1 MCIIIEYQI
10 HVMVPAWH
18 TVNKLFSKLGINDY
32 IFAIHNM
39 LTTKYTLSYPE
50 VKPNMVAVGCLVPQ
64 SCPFLRNPMDSLHNP
79 PAGLLCS
86 WDFLG
91 KNVGV
96 GCHFLLRR
104 IFLTQGLNLHL
115 LHCRQILYWLSP
127 SEAQNPAQHKLCL
140 KWYRKSKPWC
150 VLHFGSFYWAIN

>member
-39 LTTKYTLSYPE
+39 LPTKYTLSYPE

-64 SCPFLRNPMDSLHNP
+64 SCPFLRNPMDSAQSSCCTPLFLRFP
-79 PAGLLCS
+79 RQECWSGLP
-86 WDFLG
+86 FP
-91 KNVGV
+91 
-96 GCHFLLRR
+96 
-104 IFLTQGLNLHL
+104 
-115 LHCRQILYWLSP
+115 SP
-127 SEAQNPAQHKLCL
+127 
-140 KWYRKSKPWC
+140 
-150 VLHFGSFYWAIN
+150 